1 MVRNWLVAIID
12 DELEIVNLFRD
23 ALSKISGVSVFTFA
37 DPMAAFEPFT
47 LNKNAYALIISDL
60 RMPGID
66 GVDLVHRKKSE
77 SLSKNVT

>member
-23 ALSKISGVSVFTFA
+23 ALSKISGVSAFTFT